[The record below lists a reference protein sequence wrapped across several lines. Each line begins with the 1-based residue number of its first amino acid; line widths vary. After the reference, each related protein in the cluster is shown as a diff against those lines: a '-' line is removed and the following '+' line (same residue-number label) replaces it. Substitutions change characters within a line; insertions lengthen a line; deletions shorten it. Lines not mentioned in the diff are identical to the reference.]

1 MLIFNCFSDYTDSSC
16 HNEYSNKLSMKDE
29 CVYIFL
35 PCFYRNKEKQ
45 SPSAAGAV
53 VVESDVGEAGTKLL
67 AIATDDLD
75 QEDNPDNIAGGT
87 QPPGTFYRAHPLPS
101 APILEDANNI
111 FASMDNVKFS
121 GQFSQPVQATS

>member
-1 MLIFNCFSDYTDSSC
+1 
-16 HNEYSNKLSMKDE
+16 MKDE

-75 QEDNPDNIAGGT
+75 QEDNPDNISGGT